1 MELQT
6 WIYYALAIAVLTASP
21 GPMVLLCITTS
32 VKEGFNSSMYIATGG
47 LIAIIGILT
56 LSFTGLGL
64 IVMSSQVLFDAIKYA
79 GAAYLIYLGYK
90 ALTSKQENYDFSKKI
105 ILENKQKY
113 KLFFKGFLT
122 GASNPKALVFFI
134 ALLPQFINPN
144 EPLFIQYVI
153 LVTTF
158 AIPEIIWL
166 ITYSYMGSKSSQWF
180 LQKGRAKFFNRIT
193 GSVFIGAGLLLSTTN
208 KN

>member
-6 WIYYALAIAVLTASP
+6 WIYYALAISVLTASP

-32 VKEGFNSSMYIATGG
+32 VKDGFSPSLYVAIGG

-64 IVMSSQVLFDAIKYA
+64 IVMSSQILFDSIKYA
-79 GAAYLIYLGYK
+79 GAAYLIYLGYL
-90 ALTSKQENYDFSKKI
+90 ALTSKEESYNFQ
-105 ILENKQKY
+105 KQTSLNTKDKY

-144 EPLFIQYVI
+144 EPLLIQYLI
-153 LVTTF
+153 LVITF
-158 AIPEIIWL
+158 AIPEILWL
-166 ITYSYMGSKSSQWF
+166 IFYSYMGAKSSNWF

-193 GSVFIGAGLLLSTTN
+193 GGVFVGAGVLLSTSS
-208 KN
+208 KD